1 MWPMDDMLDALT
13 HWGPTPR
20 RCIVCDAVH
29 STCTSPDYHGLTP
42 AAPTTADTPTPPT
55 AETFTT
61 AATYRRKKPGPVP
74 GR

>member
-1 MWPMDDMLDALT
+1 MWELDDTLDLLN

-20 RCIVCDAVH
+20 RCIVCDAPH
-29 STCTSPDYHGLTP
+29 SICTSPDYQGLKP
-42 AAPTTADTPTPPT
+42 AAPTTADTPTPPA

-61 AATYRRKKPGPVP
+61 AYRRRKPPVS